1 MEVLRLQPLPGLP
14 GCNCGYCSINGSS
27 PSVAATKILTAVLM
41 QALDT
46 LYLAHSVLTTERLSI
61 SDEGVGCMC
70 YTIPLDGVDYYG
82 KLPVLCH

>member
-1 MEVLRLQPLPGLP
+1 VEVLRLQPLPGLP

-46 LYLAHSVLTTERLSI
+46 LYLAHSVLTTERRSAV
-61 SDEGVGCMC
+61 ERFV
-70 YTIPLDGVDYYG
+70 
-82 KLPVLCH
+82 LPESLVYSTD